1 MLPEM
6 PVTVMTYVPGVV
18 PGFPPP
24 PPPPPLP
31 LPPHAPPTTEKSS
44 TAIRGML
51 HRLRREAGMPRS
63 RMQAR
68 APLTHGRKYPPVRLR
83 AGVADVV
90 LTIRGVVCAA
100 EPLMVTESGM
110 LDVAGSLAAL
120 GVIAQ
125 LRLITPV
132 NPSEGVKLMV
142 DVFPVVAPGT
152 TPTAVPVMEKL
163 GVARLM
169 VYTAVATAL
178 NE

>member
-1 MLPEM
+1 
-6 PVTVMTYVPGVV
+6 
-18 PGFPPP
+18 
-24 PPPPPLP
+24 
-31 LPPHAPPTTEKSS
+31 
-44 TAIRGML
+44 
-51 HRLRREAGMPRS
+51 
-63 RMQAR
+63 MQAR

-90 LTIRGVVCAA
+90 LTIRVVVCAV
-100 EPLMVTESGM
+100 EPLMVTEAGM
-110 LDVAGSLAAL
+110 LHVAGSLAAL